1 MKWMIISD
9 IHGSLDDLKKVIDI
23 FEEEKMDRMILL
35 GDLLYHGP
43 RNPLPKGYQ
52 PKEVAIL
59 LNQYKD
65 KIIAV
70 RGNCDAEV
78 DQMVLD
84 FPMRADY
91 SELYIDGHHFFMT
104 HGHLYDEDHMPL
116 LQSGDI
122 LMYGHYHKPI
132 AKKKDGIVIFN
143 PSSISLPKAGGKSF
157 GVYENHELKIF
168 SLEKTLLQ
176 SIKL

>member
-1 MKWMIISD
+1 MKLFIVSD
-9 IHGSLDDLKKVIDI
+9 IHGSLEDLKKVLAL
-23 FEEEKMDRMILL
+23 FEKEKADKLVLL

-43 RNPLPKGYQ
+43 RNPLPEGYN

-59 LNQYKD
+59 LNSYKD

-78 DQMVLD
+78 DQMVLE

-91 SELYIDGHHFFMT
+91 SELFIDGHRFFIT
-104 HGHLYDEDHMPL
+104 HGHLYNEDNMPML
-116 LQSGDI
+116 NEGDI
-122 LMYGHYHKPI
+122 LMYGHFHKPI
-132 AKKKDGIVIFN
+132 AKKENGIVIFN

-157 GVYENHELKIF
+157 GIYENNELKIV
-168 SLEKTLLQ
+168 SLENECLQ
-176 SIKL
+176 SIIF

>member
-1 MKWMIISD
+1 MKCMIISD
-9 IHGSLDDLKKVIDI
+9 IHGSYDDLRRVIDI
-23 FEEEKMDRMILL
+23 YEEEKCEKLILL

-43 RNPLPKGYQ
+43 RNPLPEGYN
-52 PKEVAIL
+52 PRSVAFL

-91 SELYIDGHHFFMT
+91 LELYMDGHRFFIT
-104 HGHLYDEDHMPL
+104 HGHLYNEDQLPL
-116 LQSGDI
+116 LNEGDV
-122 LMYGHYHKPI
+122 LMYGHFHKGI
-132 AKKKDGIVIFN
+132 AKNEKGIVIFN
-143 PSSISLPKAGGKSF
+143 PSSISLPKEGTKSF
-157 GVYENHELKIF
+157 GIYENHELKIY
-168 SLEKTLLQ
+168 SLEKNLLQ
-176 SIKL
+176 NLKI